1 MKLRSR
7 ILSDFKGGRK
17 MFCPI
22 CNCRLVPAGST
33 MVESMDTPDGA
44 VMTVQDTLQCSN
56 AKCDSCAEGYVWTFN
71 GECFIMHHLEIPLE
85 AA

>member
-1 MKLRSR
+1 
-7 ILSDFKGGRK
+7 

-22 CNCRLVPAGST
+22 CSCRLMPVGST

-44 VMTVQDTLQCSN
+44 VTTVQSTYQCRNCECESV
-56 AKCDSCAEGYVWTFN
+56 AGGYLWTFN
-71 GECFIMHHLEIPLE
+71 GESFIMHHLERHLE